1 MNSIN
6 KSHKNV
12 KKEFKGLRKPQKH
25 GANLQKNSTMHFQVG
40 LIISLLATYFLMDM
54 KFLSHDFEVRTLTS
68 EDDLAE
74 VYNLNNIK
82 IYKEPVKKEEV
93 RVEPPK
99 RKKVLITN
107 TIKQVKNDYKI
118 TNPTETIT
126 QEQNTTDKPFK
137 TNTTPKAPVP
147 NIVNYEFVEQV
158 PVFPGCEGLA
168 TNEERKKCMSDKI
181 SLLVRRKFDTS
192 VGTSLGLRGVQ
203 RFHVQFKIDKY
214 GLVTDILTNAK
225 HKELDREAK
234 RVISKI
240 PKMRPGKQQNKNVS
254 VVYNLP
260 INFQIHN

>member
-6 KSHKNV
+6 KNHKNY
-12 KKEFKGLRKPQKH
+12 KKESKSLRKAQRH
-25 GANLQKNSTMHFQVG
+25 GENLQKNSTMYFQVG

-54 KFLSHDFEVRTLTS
+54 KFLLHDFEVRTPTS
-68 EDDLAE
+68 QDDLAE
-74 VYNLNNIK
+74 IYNLNNIK
-82 IYKEPVKKEEV
+82 IYKEPVKKTEA
-93 RVEPPK
+93 RVDPPK

-107 TIKQVKNDYKI
+107 TIKQVKNNYKI

-126 QEQNTTDKPFK
+126 QKQNTTDEPFK
-137 TNTTPKAPVP
+137 TNTTPTAPVP
-147 NIVNYEFVEQV
+147 STVNYEFVEEV
-158 PVFPGCEGLA
+158 PVFPGCEGLE

-181 SLLVRRKFDTS
+181 SLLVRRKFDTN
-192 VGTSLGLRGVQ
+192 VGTGLGLRGVQ
-203 RFHVQFKIDKY
+203 RFHVQFKINKY
-214 GLVTDILTNAK
+214 GLVTDIFTNAK

-260 INFQIHN
+260 INFQILN